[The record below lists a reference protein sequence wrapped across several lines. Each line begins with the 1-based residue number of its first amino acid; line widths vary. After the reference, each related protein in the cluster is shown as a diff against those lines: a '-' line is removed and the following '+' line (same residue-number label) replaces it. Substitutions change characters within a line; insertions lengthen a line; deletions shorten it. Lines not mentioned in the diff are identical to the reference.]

1 MSEFTVCR
9 TLDTHPAL
17 RYCLLLDDVR
27 IAGGKPD
34 YRGDNILI
42 SWRTKETY
50 GPVDAIK
57 TENSQ
62 LATEKD
68 ALERRI
74 DELCAEVERG
84 KAEFKKMDVW
94 HSQELKAAMDENAKL
109 QEQTELL
116 VTLLRNDCDIEA
128 SWDGLRKFWYI
139 GLTESGC
146 LMRDRACKA
155 EAENAKLREYAAKAW
170 SLFIAHGAVHA
181 CDLSEVDAVRDG
193 LRELGIEVPS

>member
-1 MSEFTVCR
+1 MSEFAVCR

-17 RYCLLLDDVR
+17 RYCLLLDDMR

-62 LATEKD
+62 LVTEKA

-74 DELCAEVERG
+74 DELCQENER
-84 KAEFKKMDVW
+84 
-94 HSQELKAAMDENAKL
+94 
-109 QEQTELL
+109 
-116 VTLLRNDCDIEA
+116 
-128 SWDGLRKFWYI
+128 LRKAKDTMHGDAFEM
-139 GLTESGC
+139 GAMLVKA
-146 LMRDRACKA
+146 RD
-155 EAENAKLREYAAKAW
+155 ENAKLRELVDELYPLADYGAMDE
-170 SLFIAHGAVHA
+170 SELDRAH
-181 CDLSEVDAVRDG
+181 DRM
-193 LRELGIEVPS
+193 RELGIEVG